1 MEPSRYFYPHN
12 QYSFIIQRFTEIPS
26 SFEILVQPQDTLQFR
41 LPGAAFCFWALLP
54 THTGCSAPVLHSAAS
69 CSPGSKGGHFR
80 QKTGMDGKGGR
91 SHRKRSYSMRPKNTR
106 ILVLKV
112 FSKWQ
117 WWMKAF
123 NTIQNNGVVCHSYYL
138 GLTARCRLC
147 TRSNRNFLLRTVKTP
162 EDRCSLHRTQ
172 QQNPWWYSPAATSLE
187 WFVFQGT
194 MQGMAGSDCGR
205 TTASGSFHF
214 KKTRLS
220 GLVLAFSPSPE
231 LEESGS
237 LEF

>member
-69 CSPGSKGGHFR
+69 CSQGSKGGHFR

-147 TRSNRNFLLRTVKTP
+147 TKVKQKLSAQDS
-162 EDRCSLHRTQ
+162 EDTRRQ
-172 QQNPWWYSPAATSLE
+172 MQPPQNPATEPMVIQSCGNIFGMVCLPRYHAGYGWLWLRENHCVWFLSFQKNKAE
-187 WFVFQGT
+187 W
-194 MQGMAGSDCGR
+194 AG
-205 TTASGSFHF
+205 A
-214 KKTRLS
+214 RL
-220 GLVLAFSPSPE
+220 
-231 LEESGS
+231 
-237 LEF
+237 

>member
-1 MEPSRYFYPHN
+1 METSRYFYPHN

-54 THTGCSAPVLHSAAS
+54 MHTGCSAPVLHSAAS
-69 CSPGSKGGHFR
+69 CSQGSKGGHFR
-80 QKTGMDGKGGR
+80 QKMGMDGKGGR

-117 WWMKAF
+117 WIMKAF
-123 NTIQNNGVVCHSYYL
+123 NIIQNNGVVCHSYYL

-147 TRSNRNFLLRTVKTP
+147 TKVKQKLSAQDS
-162 EDRCSLHRTQ
+162 EDTRRQ
-172 QQNPWWYSPAATSLE
+172 MQPPQNPATEPMHGDTVLRQHLWNGLSSKVPCRVWLALTAGEPLRLVPFISKKQGWVGWCSP
-187 WFVFQGT
+187 FVP
-194 MQGMAGSDCGR
+194 A
-205 TTASGSFHF
+205 
-214 KKTRLS
+214 LS
-220 GLVLAFSPSPE
+220 
-231 LEESGS
+231 
-237 LEF
+237 